1 MSDVVLVTDA
11 WQPQING
18 VVRTLETTIIEL
30 EKLGLDTAVVS
41 PQGFKTVAM
50 PTYPEIRLAV
60 TRPSTVAGAIERAK
74 PRYLHIATEGPL
86 GYMARKWCLANEFPF
101 TTSYHTRFP
110 EYVKARAP
118 VPLSWSYRWV
128 RRFHN
133 GGVGCMVSNATL
145 ERELGERGFTN
156 LYQWTRGVDAE
167 LFNPDEPP
175 ALDLPRPVF
184 MYVGRVSVEK
194 NIEAF
199 LSLDLP
205 GTKVVVGDG
214 PALAEL
220 KARHGDAVFTGART
234 GRELTACYTS
244 ADVFVFPS
252 KTDTWGLVLMEA
264 LACGVPVA
272 AYPIMGPRDVIGA
285 DGPGV
290 LDDDLRAAALAAL
303 DIGRDRCRAY
313 SLGYSWAASAKQFLD
328 NIIAANDAA
337 VERARAA

>member
-1 MSDVVLVTDA
+1 
-11 WQPQING
+11 
-18 VVRTLETTIIEL
+18 
-30 EKLGLDTAVVS
+30 
-41 PQGFKTVAM
+41 
-50 PTYPEIRLAV
+50 
-60 TRPSTVAGAIERAK
+60 
-74 PRYLHIATEGPL
+74 
-86 GYMARKWCLANEFPF
+86 
-101 TTSYHTRFP
+101 
-110 EYVKARAP
+110 
-118 VPLSWSYRWV
+118 
-128 RRFHN
+128 
-133 GGVGCMVSNATL
+133 MVSNATL

-234 GRELTACYTS
+234 GRELTASYTS

-252 KTDTWGLVLMEA
+252 KTDTWGLVLLEA